1 MCLVVDAKVRQIK
14 ILCPYYFAKNKMV
27 ALVRLFIFLGSKV
40 KRVFEFPTFFLFF
53 LKFFFLNSK
62 IYQILIGKVT
72 KK

>member
-27 ALVRLFIFLGSKV
+27 ALVRLFIFLEAKV
-40 KRVFEFPTFFLFF
+40 NCYFEFPSFFFTF
-53 LKFFFLNSK
+53 LKFFFQNKK
-62 IYQILIGKVT
+62 IYQILIGKSD